1 MGYFIGVDPSFTR
14 TGLAL
19 IEESSLDGQ
28 ANVIEVASI
37 SAEATDVNK
46 YQLECTLPASRN
58 LANTIINKIT
68 EWCSNYSVEAIVIEY
83 PVLASRS
90 GAYLGL
96 IQQALFDCYDRL
108 IVPVISVPSTA
119 IKSLSKYKTK
129 SQLVHWCQSTYRYSC
144 ETVRRGRWCINH
156 DECSAIVLAH
166 IAYLIRTGKYGKSF
180 KKFYIPEKSWLSKQ

>member
-1 MGYFIGVDPSFTR
+1 MSYFIGIDPSFTR

-19 IEESSLDGQ
+19 IKEDLSDSS
-28 ANVIEVASI
+28 AVVVEVSSI
-37 SAEATDVNK
+37 SAEDTEVNK
-46 YQLECTLPASRN
+46 YQLECTLPASRH
-58 LANTIINKIT
+58 LANDIVSRVSA
-68 EWCSNYSVEAIVIEY
+68 WCSVYPVEAVVVEY

-108 IVPVISVPSTA
+108 VVPVLSVPSTA

-129 SQLVHWCQSTYRYSC
+129 SQLVNWCKEKYKYEC
-144 ETVRRGRWCINH
+144 ETIRRGRWCVNH

-166 IAYLIRTGKYGKSF
+166 IAYLIRTGKYARSF
-180 KKFYIPEKSWLSKQ
+180 KKFHIPEQSWLNKM